1 MSNTN
6 NEQNMTLS
14 LIVTNTFFLLLF
26 ARTKFYVVKNI
37 SKINAREKDASYKI
51 NRARENSKHV
61 TFDTRICE
69 KIDPK

>member
-1 MSNTN
+1 MS
-6 NEQNMTLS
+6 LS
-14 LIVTNTFFLLLF
+14 LIVTNTLFLLLF

-51 NRARENSKHV
+51 NRARENSTHA
-61 TFDTRICE
+61 TFDPRICE